1 MHASVAWTRVA
12 VLVSI
17 RVLLVPNWW
26 LVIVL
31 HWRIVKLSLS
41 IVAVVVGRLV
51 LVLVR
56 HVVVGVDILV
66 VGHSSGL
73 SIAVLIVKV
82 SRASR
87 VIAWPSSSICLPWI
101 SVIARAHVS
110 RSVAARW
117 LVAAWLLWVVA
128 LDFGS
133 SEIRAEH

>member
-1 MHASVAWTRVA
+1 M
-12 VLVSI
+12 
-17 RVLLVPNWW
+17 
-26 LVIVL
+26 IVL

-41 IVAVVVGRLV
+41 VVAVVVGRLV

-56 HVVVGVDILV
+56 HVVIGVDILV

-73 SIAVLIVKV
+73 SIPVLVVKV

-87 VIAWPSSSICLPWI
+87 IIAWPSSSICLSWI

-110 RSVAARW
+110 WSVAARW
-117 LVAAWLLWVVA
+117 LVASWFWGVMA

>member
-1 MHASVAWTRVA
+1 M
-12 VLVSI
+12 
-17 RVLLVPNWW
+17 
-26 LVIVL
+26 IVL

-41 IVAVVVGRLV
+41 VVAVVVGRLV

-56 HVVVGVDILV
+56 VHVVIGVDILV

-73 SIAVLIVKV
+73 SIPVLIVKV

-87 VIAWPSSSICLPWI
+87 IIAWPSSSICLSWI

-110 RSVAARW
+110 WSVAVRW
-117 LVAAWLLWVVA
+117 LAASWLLWVVA